1 VFLTETE
8 LINRKL
14 TAESRMNESDIIKYI
29 VNQDIN
35 SPQKRKMA
43 EGERYYCGEH
53 DILKKDFTS
62 AKVSENYEDAEG
74 AERERVESFRNPNRS
89 NHHNVNAFHKVLVDQ
104 KTAYMVSREPSII
117 VKGAEENKELKAYED
132 ILTEFADDTFNETIQ
147 DLVTG
152 ASNKG
157 FEALQVY
164 YDENGTLQY
173 RIVPAEEI
181 IPIYDT
187 RYEKELVEVIRYYT
201 ITVVENGQEYFRK
214 KVEWWTK
221 KDVTYYTEKEKD
233 MYVKDTNIPC
243 NPAPHWWDITTL
255 NKMEKRRV
263 PNSWGKVPF
272 IILKNNRN
280 ATTDLENIKG
290 LIDAYDLLSS
300 EGTNNLLDLV
310 DLYWVIAGYGGEA
323 AGAIAKKL
331 QINKAV
337 HINDSQGKVEA
348 KQVDLPVAGRLE
360 YLKMLRR
367 DIFHFGMGVDTDPE
381 RFGTAP
387 SGVSLKFQYTLLDL
401 KAGNMIAK
409 LKKAIKELL
418 WYVTEDYNRKN
429 GTNYDISLITVS
441 INTNRITNDAETV
454 TMIQASK
461 GIVSD
466 KTLLARHPFVD
477 DVNAELDELEAQKEQ
492 ELKTYT
498 EYKGLG
504 DGVEE

>member
-1 VFLTETE
+1 
-8 LINRKL
+8 
-14 TAESRMNESDIIKYI
+14 MNESDIVKYI
-29 VNQDIN
+29 VNQDIS

-62 AKVSENYEDAEG
+62 TKVSENYRDTDG
-74 AERERVESFRNPNRS
+74 TERERIENFRNPNRS
-89 NHHNVNAFHKVLVDQ
+89 NHHNVNAFHKILVDQ
-104 KTAYMVSREPSII
+104 KTAYMVSREPSIS
-117 VKGAEENKELKAYED
+117 VKGAEEDKSLKAYED
-132 ILTEFADDTFNETIQ
+132 VLTEFADDTFNETIQ

-164 YDENGTLQY
+164 YEEDGTLQY

-187 RYEKELVEVIRYYT
+187 RYEKELTEVIRYYT
-201 ITVVENGQEYFRK
+201 VTVVKDGQEYLRK

-221 KDVTYYTEKEKD
+221 EDVTYYIEKEKD
-233 MYVKDTNIPC
+233 IYVKDTDVAC
-243 NPAPHWWDITTL
+243 NPAPHWWNINTL
-255 NKMEKRRV
+255 NGMEKKRV
-263 PNSWGKVPF
+263 PNSWGRVPF

-280 ATTDLENIKG
+280 MTTDLESIKG
-290 LIDAYDLLSS
+290 LVDAYDLISS

-310 DLYWVIAGYGGEA
+310 DLYWVIEGYGGEA

-337 HINDSQGKVEA
+337 HINDANGKVEA
-348 KQVDLPVAGRLE
+348 KQVDLPVSGRLE

-367 DIFHFGMGVDTDPE
+367 NIFHSGMGVDTDADK
-381 RFGTAP
+381 FGTAP

-401 KAGNMIAK
+401 KAGNMAAK

-418 WYVTEDYNRKN
+418 WYFTEDCNRKN
-429 GTNYDISLITVS
+429 HTNYDSALIDIS
-441 INTNRITNDAETV
+441 INKSTITNDLEMV
-454 TMIQASK
+454 NMIQASK

-466 KTLLARHPFVD
+466 KTLLARHPLVE
-477 DVNAELDELEAQKEQ
+477 DVNAELDELEAQEKQ
-492 ELKTYT
+492 DVKRFAG
-498 EYKGLG
+498 YKNLG
-504 DGVEE
+504 DGGEE